1 MKKASDKIRVKRSPK
16 RGFYN
21 KKTIYGI
28 LDQNFIG
35 QVAFVYDGYPVIIPT
50 IYGRLKNYIY
60 LHGAPVSRMLQTLE
74 KGNPISVN
82 ITQVDGIVLARSAFH
97 HSLNYQSVTIFG
109 NAIVVDDEIERIKA
123 LEIISNQIIPERW
136 NEVRLPN
143 KKELK
148 ATEILK
154 IEISEASAKIRKGP
168 PVDDK
173 ADYELPI
180 WAGVIPIEKKL
191 GKPISD
197 IKLAQKIAIPKSVLM
212 LLKNNTNSNSK

>member
-1 MKKASDKIRVKRSPK
+1 MTKISNKIKVKRSPK
-16 RGFYN
+16 RGFYD
-21 KKTIYGI
+21 KETIYGI
-28 LDQNFIG
+28 LDQNFIC
-35 QVAFVYDGYPVIIPT
+35 QIAFVVDGYPVIIPT
-50 IYGRLKNYIY
+50 IYGRLNNYIY

-109 NAIVVDDEIERIKA
+109 KAELVKDKKERINA
-123 LEIISNQIIPERW
+123 LEIVSNQIIPNRW

-143 KKELK
+143 ENELK
-148 ATEILK
+148 ATQILK

-173 ADYELPI
+173 NDYSLPI
-180 WAGVIPIEKKL
+180 WAGVIPINNCY
-191 GKPISD
+191 GKPIAD
-197 IKLAQKIAIPKSVLM
+197 KKLDKSISIPSSVKKI
-212 LLKNNTNSNSK
+212 LKND